1 MKLNPWR
8 IEDSSTSES
17 IVLCSASWTPSS
29 CFPLYHLLLP
39 PIPEF
44 RPCAR
49 VTETNR
55 SPVHVPRLPMLLWR
69 ERSASFSSSSSS
81 SSDDEVDGAGEMD
94 VEGKG
99 ERVGSKLEREESEA
113 KREESDAMLS

>member
-1 MKLNPWR
+1 MMLNPWR

-69 ERSASFSSSSSS
+69 ERSAS